1 MSKGIGKIQKRILL
15 LLMGGLALG
24 FSGSPSHSF
33 KILRILKREWRKTS
47 RRNLQRSIKSLC
59 NLGLVKEKINR
70 DGTMSLY
77 LTKEGKEKALTLKLE
92 KIKIKDSKRWDGKWR
107 IVIFDIPENIKK
119 KREIIRYL
127 LKRIGFRE
135 LQKSVF
141 IYPFNCEK
149 EINYVV
155 KNFHLKKYVRFIVAE
170 RIDNEEKIRRK
181 FNLR

>member
-1 MSKGIGKIQKRILL
+1 
-15 LLMGGLALG
+15 
-24 FSGSPSHSF
+24 
-33 KILRILKREWRKTS
+33 
-47 RRNLQRSIKSLC
+47 
-59 NLGLVKEKINR
+59 
-70 DGTMSLY
+70 MSLY

-107 IVIFDIPENIKK
+107 IVIFDIPEDIKR

-141 IYPFNCEK
+141 VYPFDCEK

-170 RIDNEEKIRRK
+170 RIDNGEKIRRK